1 MTGRLLVAY
10 DNSTNFV
17 STIAEYLDSFG
28 RFSDFD
34 VRYAHVTHG
43 AEIGF
48 DLNEFDAIFQSY
60 CASYCDR
67 VGSDWHISPDYKA
80 KLRSF
85 RGVKVLAVQDEYQ
98 YTHRIHESIR
108 EFGFHIVITSVP
120 REMVERIYPRTMFP
134 NTEFL
139 TTLTGYVPDGL
150 AERGKKALPLR
161 DRPIP
166 VGYRGRD
173 IGGLFGR
180 LAYDKLEIGRRMR
193 EICAERNIPHDIEW
207 SEDKRLYGDGWYDF
221 IGSCRT
227 QLGSESGSNVF
238 DFDGAIAAKYQELSA
253 ARGGPVPYEEF
264 RIYTDPVERQYDM
277 GQISPRVFEAAAT
290 RTPLILFTGRYS
302 GLIEPEE
309 HYIELKKDFSNVDAV
324 LARLNDLDGLEDLAE
339 RAFNRLV
346 GSGDFSYRR
355 LAQLIDQSISRKAVE
370 LGLKLR
376 LPWAPSDGTE
386 NRVDAPTLF
395 TLREYPTKTPRHSVF
410 FRYKLMARHQAETAS
425 QQAEI
430 ARQQGEIALHRD
442 EIARQQD
449 EISRQH
455 METARL
461 RMAIA
466 SSGEEINHLRTV
478 IGEYRA
484 RLRWLIKAYKLYK
497 AGLAAMRK
505 TVTNGRRVE
514 H

>member
-28 RFSDFD
+28 RFSDWD
-34 VRYAHVTHG
+34 VRYVHATHG

-80 KLRSF
+80 KLRAF

-98 YTHRIHESIR
+98 YTQRIHQSIR
-108 EFGFHIVITSVP
+108 EFSFHIVITSVP
-120 REMVERIYPRTMFP
+120 REMVDRIYPRTMFP

-139 TTLTGYVPDGL
+139 TVLTGYVPDSL
-150 AERGKKALPLR
+150 AERGKKTPPLR
-161 DRPIP
+161 NRPVT

-173 IGGLFGR
+173 IGALFGR

-193 EICAERNIPHDIEW
+193 EICVERDIAHDIEW
-207 SEDKRLYGDGWYDF
+207 SEDKRLYGDAWYDF
-221 IGSCRT
+221 IGSCRA

-238 DFDGAIAAKYQELSA
+238 DFDGGIAAKYQELSV

-277 GQISPRVFEAAAT
+277 GQISPRVFEAAAM
-290 RTPLILFTGRYS
+290 RTPMILFTGRYS

-309 HYIELKKDFSNVDAV
+309 HYIELQKDFSNVDAV
-324 LARLNDLDGLEDLAE
+324 LARIDDLDRLEDLAE
-339 RAFNRLV
+339 RAYNRLV

-355 LAQLIDQSISRKAVE
+355 LVQLIDQSIFRKAVE

-376 LPWAPSDGTE
+376 LPWAPADGTE
-386 NRVDAPTLF
+386 SCGEAATLF
-395 TLREYPTKTPRHSVF
+395 TLREYPAKTPRHSVF
-410 FRYKLMARHQAETAS
+410 FRYKLMARHQAETAR

-430 ARQQGEIALHRD
+430 ARQQGEIAQQQD

-449 EISRQH
+449 EIARQQA
-455 METARL
+455 ETARL
-461 RMAIA
+461 RIAIA
-466 SSGEEINHLRTV
+466 SLGEEINHLRAV

-505 TVTNGRRVE
+505 TVTDDRRVE

>member
-1 MTGRLLVAY
+1 MAGRLLVAY

-17 STIAEYLDSFG
+17 ATIAEYLDSFG
-28 RFSDFD
+28 RFSDWD
-34 VRYAHVTHG
+34 VHYVHATHG

-48 DLNEFDAIFQSY
+48 DLNEFDALFQSY

-67 VGSDWHISPDYKA
+67 VGSSWHISPDYKA
-80 KLRSF
+80 KLRAF

-98 YTHRIHESIR
+98 YTQRIHQSIH
-108 EFGFHIVITSVP
+108 ELSFHIVITSVP

-139 TTLTGYVPDGL
+139 TALTGYVPDGL
-150 AERGKKALPLR
+150 AERGKKTPPLR
-161 DRPIP
+161 NRPIA

-173 IGGLFGR
+173 IGALFGG

-193 EICAERNIPHDIEW
+193 EFCAERDIPHDIEW
-207 SEDKRLYGDGWYDF
+207 SEDKRLYGDAWYDF
-221 IGSCRT
+221 IGSCRA

-277 GQISPRVFEAAAT
+277 GQISPRVFEAAAM

-309 HYIELKKDFSNVDAV
+309 HYIELKKDFSNVDVV
-324 LARLNDLDGLEDLAE
+324 LARLDDLDGLADIAE
-339 RAFNRLV
+339 RAYNRLV
-346 GSGDFSYRR
+346 GSGDYSYRR
-355 LAQLIDQSISRKAVE
+355 LVQLIDQSISRKAVE

-376 LPWAPSDGTE
+376 RPWAPSGCTE
-386 NRVDAPTLF
+386 SRVDAPTLF
-395 TLREYPTKTPRHSVF
+395 TLREYPAKTPRHSVF
-410 FRYKLMARHQAETAS
+410 FRYKLMARHQAEMARG
-425 QQAEI
+425 QAEI
-430 ARQQGEIALHRD
+430 ARQQGEIARQQD
-442 EIARQQD
+442 EIARQQL
-449 EISRQH
+449 
-455 METARL
+455 ETARL
-461 RMAIA
+461 RTASDNEIA
-466 SSGEEINHLRTV
+466 SLQGEISHLRAV
-478 IGEYRA
+478 IDEYRA

-497 AGLAAMRK
+497 AGLTAMRK
-505 TVTNGRRVE
+505 TVTDGRRIE